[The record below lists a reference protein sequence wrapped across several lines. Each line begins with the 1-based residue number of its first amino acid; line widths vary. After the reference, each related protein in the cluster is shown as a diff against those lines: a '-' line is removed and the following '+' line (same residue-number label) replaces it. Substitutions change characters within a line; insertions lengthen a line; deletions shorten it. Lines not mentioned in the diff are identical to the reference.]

1 MNSARIAAA
10 AALSF
15 AALSAG
21 AVGAAGAAGKEGV
34 SFSHND
40 WELACDNTRTCRA
53 AGYQS
58 ESADITEPVSMLI
71 TRKAGPDTFVE
82 IELQTGG
89 EKPAKGPVRFKVGK
103 ATLSGFKDSSA
114 SLDQDQVRAV
124 LPELLRND
132 DATLTDRGGQKWVLS
147 LSGLNAVL
155 LKMDEVQGR
164 IGTPGALVRRG
175 SKPESSVLPPV
186 PAPVV
191 KAVVPPKARPGDDAL
206 AARIFPSLKQSD
218 AKDDC
223 NNHEDFNAKSLN
235 VTRLTDRKV
244 LLSFG
249 CGMGAYN
256 YSSLLWIANDKPPYA
271 PVAIEANGDFDEKDA
286 SVTSSM
292 KGRGIGDCWSSET
305 WSFDGKGFVRTAAA
319 GDGMCRGFAGGAWS
333 LPRYVTRVELSEPS
347 ATPSK
352 P

>member
-1 MNSARIAAA
+1 MNPARIAAA

-15 AALSAG
+15 VALSA
-21 AVGAAGAAGKEGV
+21 GAAGAAGKEAA

-71 TRKAGPDTFVE
+71 TRKAGPGSLIE

-89 EKPAKGPVRFKVGK
+89 EKAAKGSVRFKVGK
-103 ATLSGFKDSSA
+103 ATLSGLKDSSA

-124 LPELLRND
+124 LPELLKSD

-147 LSGLNAVL
+147 LAGLNAVL

-191 KAVVPPKARPGDDAL
+191 HVVVPPKAHPGDDTL
-206 AARIFPSLKQSD
+206 AARIFPSLKNSD
-218 AKDDC
+218 ATGDC

-347 ATPSK
+347 TTPSK

>member
-1 MNSARIAAA
+1 MTSARIAAA

-15 AALSAG
+15 AAFSAAAARPYGQEG
-21 AVGAAGAAGKEGV
+21 A

-40 WELACDNTRTCRA
+40 WELVCDNTRTCRA
-53 AGYQS
+53 AGYQA
-58 ESADITEPVSMLI
+58 ESSGITEPVSMLI
-71 TRKAGPDTFVE
+71 TRKAGPGTSVE

-89 EKPAKGPVRFKVGK
+89 ETPAKGPVRFKVGK
-103 ATLSGFKDSSA
+103 AALSGLKDSSA

-124 LPELLRND
+124 LPELLKND

-164 IGTPGALVRRG
+164 VGTPGALVRRG

-206 AARIFPSLKQSD
+206 AARIFPSLRQSD

-223 NNHEDFNAKSLN
+223 NNHDDFNAKSLN
-235 VTRLTDRKV
+235 VARLTDRKV

-256 YSSLLWIANDKPPYA
+256 YSSVLWIANDKPPYA
-271 PVAIEANGDFDEKDA
+271 PVAIEANGDFDEKDG

-292 KGRGIGDCWSSET
+292 KGRGVGDCWSSET
-305 WSFDGKGFVRTAAA
+305 WSFDGKDFVRTGAA

-333 LPRYVTRVELSEPS
+333 LPRYVTRVELSEPH

>member
-1 MNSARIAAA
+1 MNPARIAAA
-10 AALSF
+10 AALLF
-15 AALSAG
+15 AAFSA
-21 AVGAAGAAGKEGV
+21 GAAGAAGQEGA

-40 WELACDNTRTCRA
+40 WELACDNIRTCRA
-53 AGYQS
+53 AGYQVEGGEGS
-58 ESADITEPVSMLI
+58 DPVSMLI
-71 TRKAGPDTFVE
+71 TRKAGPGTPIE
-82 IELQTGG
+82 IDLQTGG
-89 EKPAKGPVRFKVGK
+89 ETAAKGPVRFKVGK
-103 ATLSGFKDSSA
+103 ATLSGLKDGSV
-114 SLDQDQVRAV
+114 SLDQGQVRTV
-124 LPELLRND
+124 LPELLKSD
-132 DATLTDRGGQKWVLS
+132 DATLTDRSGQKWILS
-147 LSGLNAVL
+147 LAGLNAVL

-164 IGTPGALVRRG
+164 VGTPGALVRRG
-175 SKPESSVLPPV
+175 GKPESSVLPPA

-191 KAVVPPKARPGDDAL
+191 KVVVPPKARPGDDAL
-206 AARIFPSLKQSD
+206 AVRIFPSLKQD
-218 AKDDC
+218 GAKDAC
-223 NNHEDFNAKSLN
+223 NNHDDFNAKSLA
-235 VTRLTDRKV
+235 VSRLTDRKV

-271 PVAIEANGDFDEKDA
+271 PVAIGANGDFDEKDG

-305 WSFDGKGFVRTAAA
+305 WRFDGRDFVRTAAA

>member
-1 MNSARIAAA
+1 MIPARIAAA

-21 AVGAAGAAGKEGV
+21 AAGKDGV

-58 ESADITEPVSMLI
+58 EGADITEPVSMLI
-71 TRKAGPDTFVE
+71 TRKAGPGTSIE

-89 EKPAKGPVRFKVGK
+89 EKATKGPVRFKVGK
-103 ATLSGFKDSSA
+103 AALSGLKDSST

-124 LPELLRND
+124 LPELLKND
-132 DATLTDRGGQKWVLS
+132 DATLMDRGGQKWVLS

-164 IGTPGALVRRG
+164 VGTPGALVRRG
-175 SKPESSVLPPV
+175 SKPESTVLPPV

-191 KAVVPPKARPGDDAL
+191 HVVVPPKARPGDDGL

-218 AKDDC
+218 AKDGC
-223 NNHEDFNAKSLN
+223 NNHDDFNAKSLN
-235 VTRLTDRKV
+235 VSRLTDRKV

-271 PVAIEANGDFDEKDA
+271 PVAIEANGDFDEKDG

-305 WSFDGKGFVRTAAA
+305 WSFNGKDFVRTAAA

>member
-1 MNSARIAAA
+1 MTPARIAAA

-15 AALSAG
+15 AAFS
-21 AVGAAGAAGKEGV
+21 AGAAGKESV

-53 AGYQS
+53 AGYQV
-58 ESADITEPVSMLI
+58 ESGSALEPVSMLI
-71 TRKAGPDTFVE
+71 TRNAGPGTPIE
-82 IELQTGG
+82 IDLQTGG
-89 EKPAKGPVRFKVGK
+89 QADAKGSMRFKVGK
-103 ATLSGFKDSSA
+103 ATLSGLKDSA
-114 SLDQDQVRAV
+114 VSLDQAQIRTV
-124 LPELLRND
+124 LPELLKGD
-132 DATLTDRGGQKWVLS
+132 DATLTDSGGHKWVLS
-147 LSGLNAVL
+147 LAGLNAVL
-155 LKMDEVQGR
+155 LKMDEAQGR
-164 IGTPGALVRRG
+164 VGTPGALVRRG
-175 SKPESSVLPPV
+175 NKPESSVLPPV

-191 KAVVPPKARPGDDAL
+191 NVVVPPKARAGDDAL
-206 AARIFPSLKQSD
+206 AARIFPSLKLDSVKE
-218 AKDDC
+218 AC
-223 NNHEDFNAKSLN
+223 NNHDDFNAKSLN
-235 VTRLTDRKV
+235 VSRLTDRKV

-256 YSSLLWIANDKPPYA
+256 YSSLLWIANDKSPYA
-271 PVAIEANGDFDEKDA
+271 PVAIEANGDFDGKDA

-305 WSFDGKGFVRTAAA
+305 WSFNGKDFVRTGAS

-333 LPRYVTRVELSEPS
+333 LPRYVSRVVLSEPS

>member
-1 MNSARIAAA
+1 MNSVRIAAA

-15 AALSAG
+15 AAFFA
-21 AVGAAGAAGKEGV
+21 GAAGAAGREGV

-58 ESADITEPVSMLI
+58 EGADITEPVSMLI
-71 TRKAGPDTFVE
+71 TRKAGPGTSIE
-82 IELQTGG
+82 IELQTSG
-89 EKPAKGPVRFKVGK
+89 EAPAKGPLRFKVGK
-103 ATLSGFKDSSA
+103 AALSGLKDGSA
-114 SLDQDQVRAV
+114 SLDQEQVRVV

-132 DATLTDRGGQKWVLS
+132 DATLSDRGGQKWVLS

-164 IGTPGALVRRG
+164 VGTPGALVRRG
-175 SKPESSVLPPV
+175 GKPESSVPPPV

-191 KAVVPPKARPGDDAL
+191 KVVVPPKARPGDDAL
-206 AARIFPSLKQSD
+206 AGRIFPSLKQD
-218 AKDDC
+218 EVKDEC
-223 NNHEDFNAKSLN
+223 NNHDDFNAKSLS
-235 VTRLTDRKV
+235 VTRLSDRKV

-271 PVAIEANGDFDEKDA
+271 PIAIEANGDFDEKDA

-292 KGRGIGDCWSSET
+292 KGRGVGDCWSSET
-305 WSFDGKGFVRTAAA
+305 WSFDGKDFVRTAAA

-347 ATPSK
+347 AIPSK